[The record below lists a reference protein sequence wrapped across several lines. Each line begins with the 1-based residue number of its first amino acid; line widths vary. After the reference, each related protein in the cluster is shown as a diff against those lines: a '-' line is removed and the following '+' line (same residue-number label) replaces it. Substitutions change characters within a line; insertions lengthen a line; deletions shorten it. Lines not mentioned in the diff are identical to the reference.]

1 MVVKTDPCNFSEFK
15 IYPGRGKK
23 FCAKD
28 GKVHFFISR
37 KVASLFHQK
46 KKPQRIVWTQMW
58 RRAHKKLKSEET
70 TKRRTRRT
78 QRVQKAIVGMTLD
91 EIKRR
96 KDETQ
101 GDRQKIREAAAKEVR
116 DKKKQK
122 MEKKKVEKKNQPKNV
137 PSKAQNIPKKGGA
150 AAGSKRR

>member
-1 MVVKTDPCNFSEFK
+1 MVVKTEPCGFSEFK

-23 FCAKD
+23 FVAKD
-28 GKVHFFISR
+28 GKVHFFISA
-37 KVASLFHQK
+37 KIASLFHQK
-46 KKPQRIVWTQMW
+46 KKPQKIKWTQFW

-96 KDETQ
+96 KNETK
-101 GDRQKIREAAAKEVR
+101 GDREKIREAAAKEVR
-116 DKKKQK
+116 DKKKEK
-122 MEKKKVEKKNQPKNV
+122 LEKKKVEKKNQPKNQ
-137 PSKAQNIPKKGGA
+137 PKAQNIPKKGGA